1 MQAIAIIILGFVA
14 LVIMT
19 LLAAALALVRI
30 LRGPRPSQGAAS
42 AQDAQTI
49 RELHNGLSRME
60 QRIKALE
67 TILMDRQG
75 KEGQP

>member
-1 MQAIAIIILGFVA
+1 MQVIATIILGFVA

-30 LRGPRPSQGAAS
+30 LRGPRATQSATS
-42 AQDAQTI
+42 AQDAQTM